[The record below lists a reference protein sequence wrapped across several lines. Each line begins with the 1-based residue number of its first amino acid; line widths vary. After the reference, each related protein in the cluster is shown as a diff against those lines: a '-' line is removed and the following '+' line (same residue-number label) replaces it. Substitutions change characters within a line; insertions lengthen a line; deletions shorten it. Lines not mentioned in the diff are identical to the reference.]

1 MTTELVPPTNDPPVA
16 PPAAEGDAAPPDPP
30 SDSPPEG
37 AASDPDSDPAPEGDD
52 TPEPVATKPPE
63 PTKSEAAK
71 KGHTTRQ
78 KRAARRAEL
87 AEDAD
92 VQILLDQASKRGETK
107 AKEVAA
113 EEARRATMSEL
124 ERAQAEASDYKAKLA
139 AKDVELASQ
148 RGEREYGDAL
158 IDSGLKVRAKS
169 RKIFRQQV
177 AEAMENDESLSHA
190 DAISITAT
198 EHDYLITPASQQAAA
213 EAGQPAPQQKRPG
226 ASTTPAPKRETA
238 APAQPEPNQPVDVM
252 KMDRKQYRE
261 YRRQKHNISL
271 PH

>member
-1 MTTELVPPTNDPPVA
+1 MTTESAPETA
-16 PPAAEGDAAPPDPP
+16 PPA
-30 SDSPPEG
+30 SPPAGSEPAPSSPPVDTAPEG
-37 AASDPDSDPAPEGDD
+37 SPGETAPAPEGEP
-52 TPEPVATKPPE
+52 TPEGIAAKPE

-92 VQILLDQASKRGETK
+92 VQILLDQAIKRGETK
-107 AKEVAA
+107 AKADAA
-113 EEARRATMSEL
+113 EEAKRATMSEL
-124 ERAQAEASDYKAKLA
+124 ERAQAEASDFKAQLA

-177 AEAMENDESLSHA
+177 AEAMANDETLSHA
-190 DAISITAT
+190 DAIGLTAT
-198 EHDYLITPASQQAAA
+198 EHDYLIAPTQQGAAA
-213 EAGQPAPQQKRPG
+213 QSGQPAPQHKRPG

-238 APAQPEPNQPVDVM
+238 APAQPDPKKPIDVM
-252 KMDRKQYRE
+252 AMSKTDYRE
-261 YRRQKHNISL
+261 YRRQKYGISL
-271 PH
+271 PS